1 MLCSLLLLISLLS
14 VWVPA
19 QAVDL
24 PDDTEIVLQRTGCLG
39 TCPEY
44 QLTIRADGSVVYE
57 GRNHVHTKGV
67 RKGKISIS
75 AVQALVQKF
84 IDAKFFEMGGG
95 GIVVDAPVKTVSFT
109 FDGRQSEVKE
119 GCACPSEL
127 VKLEDEIDKTAG
139 SERWV
144 RGR

>member
-1 MLCSLLLLISLLS
+1 
-14 VWVPA
+14 
-19 QAVDL
+19 
-24 PDDTEIVLQRTGCLG
+24 
-39 TCPEY
+39 
-44 QLTIRADGSVVYE
+44 VYA
-57 GRNHVHTKGV
+57 GRNYVHARGV

-84 IDAKFFEMGGG
+84 IDAKFFDMRGG

-144 RGR
+144 RGRLRMLFAPSRF